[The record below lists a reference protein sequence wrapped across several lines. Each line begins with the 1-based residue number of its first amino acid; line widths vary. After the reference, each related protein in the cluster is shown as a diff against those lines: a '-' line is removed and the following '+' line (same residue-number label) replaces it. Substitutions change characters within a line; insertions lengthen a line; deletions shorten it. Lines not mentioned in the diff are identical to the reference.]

1 MKRPSPKGRILASVS
16 VPVPFLMGG
25 CPKGS
30 YDSMLKGSNLLLIT
44 RYSSLRHFIPSSL
57 DYSVTP
63 SLFYLLASPIHILY
77 PGILHR
83 PCRPSSCLRLRVG
96 TMQISTNDFKTGLK
110 VLYNNAVWEVVEF
123 QHVKPGKGQAFVKT
137 RLKNMATGQVLDVN
151 FRAGE
156 MVDVADVEER
166 PMQFLYRQ
174 GEDYVFMDL
183 ETYDQVLATAAQVGN
198 AARFLKEGIE
208 VTMFLYEGRPLS
220 LVLPKAV
227 SLRVVRTDPGVRGD
241 TAAGGSKPAVLETGA
256 VVQVPLFIQEGEE
269 VLIDTR
275 TGEYLGRG

>member
-1 MKRPSPKGRILASVS
+1 
-16 VPVPFLMGG
+16 
-25 CPKGS
+25 
-30 YDSMLKGSNLLLIT
+30 
-44 RYSSLRHFIPSSL
+44 
-57 DYSVTP
+57 
-63 SLFYLLASPIHILY
+63 
-77 PGILHR
+77 
-83 PCRPSSCLRLRVG
+83 
-96 TMQISTNDFKTGLK
+96 MQISTNDFKTGLK
-110 VLYNNAVWEVVEF
+110 ILYNNAVWEVIEF

-151 FRAGE
+151 FRAGD

-174 GEDYVFMDL
+174 GDNYVFMDL
-183 ETYDQVLATAAQVGN
+183 ETYDQIAATAAQVGD

-208 VTMFLYEGRPLS
+208 VTMFLYESRPLS

-227 SLRVVRTDPGVRGD
+227 TLRVVRTDPGVRGD